1 MYRVSPLSADIQ
13 SEINAFFEY
22 AKEDEGE
29 CGARV

>member
-22 AKEDEGE
+22 AKEDEGD
-29 CGARV
+29 GGGSV